1 MARVSWS
8 FTVNQT
14 PATGPIAVYTFIA
27 RLISAGWTKVK
38 DSDGTTYSSSG
49 TQVTSG
55 ASGAGGLGNNSAW
68 VNLRAPSGTREL
80 CIQRGTTNTNWRITY
95 SPTAFNTG
103 SPAATVVPSSANS
116 SIIFGGGTDGSPTF
130 ASWLGAD
137 TGYKL
142 QTGAD
147 NASPYGFFVVTY
159 PNGGGNPQAG
169 LVFDPLT
176 GTPAE
181 DTEPVLF
188 FIGVS
193 GTSAFLSGS
202 ITATTTSSTMSRCCG
217 WLAFGLGG
225 SFVTIPAATM
235 LIGGSTVVPNGL
247 PSNPH
252 NGKDDGITMFFSRYA
267 GMTSPNGYKGASSVM
282 KWNGTSR
289 STPNTFATK
298 TRLVMGDISL
308 PWDGS
313 TDPTT

>member
-1 MARVSWS
+1 MSWS
-8 FTVNQT
+8 FTPNQT

-27 RLISAGWTKVK
+27 RLLLAGWTKVK

-55 ASGAGGLGNNSAW
+55 AAGAGGLGNNSAW
-68 VNLRAPSGTREL
+68 VNLRAPSGTREIV
-80 CIQRGTTNTNWRITY
+80 IQRGTGNTLWRITC

-116 SIIFGGGTDGSPTF
+116 GVILGGGTDASPTF
-130 ASWLGAD
+130 FAWLGTD
-137 TGYKL
+137 GFYKL

-147 NASPYGFFVVTY
+147 NAAPYGFFVVTY
-159 PNGGGNPQAG
+159 PNGGGNPQAC

-176 GTPAE
+176 GVPVE
-181 DTEPVLF
+181 DADPVIFAVGIAGSNALL
-188 FIGVS
+188 S
-193 GTSAFLSGS
+193 GTLTS
-202 ITATTTSSTMSRCCG
+202 TTTSTTASRCCG
-217 WLAFGLGG
+217 WIAFGLGG
-225 SFVTIPAATM
+225 SFLTIPASTF
-235 LIGGSTVVPNGL
+235 LVGGTQIIPNGL

-252 NGKDDGITMFFSRYA
+252 NGKDDGVAMFFARGA
-267 GMTSPNGYKGASSVM
+267 LIATPNGYKGASTVM
-282 KWNGTSR
+282 KWNGSTR
-289 STPNTFATK
+289 STPNTFAGK